1 MKMNYRIL
9 FCALAAFSF
18 LQSARAQQPVHDS
31 VDVLHYDLTFDMG
44 NRVAKQ
50 LQGEA
55 EITFVKTRDCGQV
68 TFDLIADSIHPVWL
82 DGSITRGY
90 DFDRDNRLVTVYV
103 GGQPG
108 DTHVVRIPYFSHGY
122 VESYGIG
129 GLHMDNGIHYNLGA
143 VFMESPH
150 CFGRSLYPCRDNFH
164 DKATYTYRVT
174 SKPGWRSLCSGMK
187 VSAVTNADGSLTEV
201 WEVRQN
207 IPTYISSV
215 SSAPWHVIE
224 CSYLGADGRS
234 YPATLGYGNHDS
246 SRVVRHFEMLNQV
259 MPMFE
264 RCFGPYRWE
273 RIGYIATEKGSME
286 HAQNIALVS
295 VCMAD
300 VSNLQC
306 EMTTCHE
313 LAHAWF
319 GNLIT
324 CTTQGD
330 MWINEGGASFCEEVA
345 NEAIHGKASSITYY
359 QDKLKD
365 VILNTHHSDGGYRA
379 LHDMSERYTYGS
391 TTYDKG
397 ALVWHSPR
405 GYLGD
410 TLFYRAMRRL
420 FASCAFGNLDAYALR
435 DSLSLYTGTDLT
447 GFFDFHVFNPGFV
460 DYEMQALEVDGTRA
474 TVTLRQRLRG
484 TTTYARDNQV
494 PVAFFSHSL
503 QRADRLMTFDD
514 SVGTETFGLPFV
526 PAFAVVDIDHQ
537 LSDAVTDT
545 SVSLKTKGAR
555 PLPQALCRVSV
566 GENTADPHAWV
577 HIGHHYVTPS
587 GSLPEGVD
595 RIAPRYWQV
604 AGIIPW
610 DVDVIGSFLYNRGSH
625 TSAGACNV
633 DEGFYENIA
642 TLDSLG
648 VLYRPDPSQPWQLVS
663 RLRLASSTTSS
674 GYFKT
679 RLFPGQYTLGVVDTN
694 LVSIA
699 SPEARENPRLRLTP
713 NPAGSEFRVDAGTH
727 DKKFDLCMYD
737 TSGRKVLEMRNVG
750 NGDVV
755 RHGLP
760 AGTYVVLIQN
770 KFVSLQS
777 QIVVQ

>member
-1 MKMNYRIL
+1 MNIKYGIVL
-9 FCALAAFSF
+9 CAFVALPF
-18 LQSARAQQPVHDS
+18 LQNVRAQAPVHDS

-44 NRVAKQ
+44 HRVAKQ

-68 TFDLIADSIHPVWL
+68 TFDLIADSIRPVWL
-82 DGSITRGY
+82 DGAVTRGFS
-90 DFDRDNRLVTVYV
+90 FDPDNRLVTVYV

-108 DTHVVRIPYFSHGY
+108 DTHVVRITYFSHGY
-122 VESYGIG
+122 VENYGFG
-129 GLHMDNGIHYNLGA
+129 GLHMDNGMHYNLGA
-143 VFMESPH
+143 VFMEYPH

-187 VSAVTNADGSLTEV
+187 VSATTNADSSLTEV
-201 WEVRQN
+201 WEVRQE

-215 SSAPWHVIE
+215 SSAGWHVIE
-224 CSYLGADGRS
+224 TAYRGAGGGS
-234 YPATLGYGNHDS
+234 YPATLGYTSHDS
-246 SRVVRHFEMLNQV
+246 SRVVQHFAMLDSV
-259 MPMFE
+259 VPMFE

-273 RIGYIATEKGSME
+273 RIGYIATAKGSME

-313 LAHAWF
+313 LGHAWF

-324 CTTQGD
+324 CTTAGD

-345 NEAIHGKASSITYY
+345 NEAIHGKASSIAYY
-359 QDKLKD
+359 QNKLKN
-365 VILNTHHSDGGYRA
+365 VLLSTHLSDGGYRA
-379 LHDMSERYTYGS
+379 LHGMPELYTYGS

-397 ALVWHSPR
+397 AMVWHSLR

-460 DYEMQALEVDGTRA
+460 DYEMQALAVDGTSA

-494 PVAFFSHSL
+494 PVAFFSNSL

-537 LSDAVTDT
+537 FSDAVTDT
-545 SVSLKTKGAR
+545 STSLKSKGTR
-555 PLPQALCRVSV
+555 FLTPALCRISV
-566 GENTADPHAWV
+566 GESTSDANAWV
-577 HIGHHYVTPS
+577 HVGHHYAVPS
-587 GSLPEGVD
+587 GELPEGVV
-595 RIAPRYWQV
+595 RVAPRYWQV
-604 AGIIPW
+604 AGNIPW
-610 DVDVIGSFLYNRGSH
+610 EGNVKGQFLYNMGSS
-625 TSAGACNV
+625 SASGFPYV
-633 DEGFYENIA
+633 DAGFYEKPA
-642 TLDSLG
+642 TLDSIG

-663 RLRLASSTTSS
+663 RRRLSSSSITS
-674 GYFKT
+674 GYFTT
-679 RLFPGQYTLGVVDTN
+679 RLFEGQYTLAVVDTN
-694 LVSIA
+694 LLSIA
-699 SPEARENPRLRLTP
+699 RPEDRESPRLRLSP
-713 NPAGSEFRVDAGTH
+713 NPTGSEFRVDVDSH
-727 DKKFDLCMYD
+727 DKKFDLCVYD
-737 TSGRKVLEMRNVG
+737 SVGRKVLEMRDVRS
-750 NGDVV
+750 GDTL
-755 RHGLP
+755 RHSLP
-760 AGTYVVLIQN
+760 QGTYIVQIKN